1 MPPNNKENKRLYLID
16 GYAML
21 YRAHFAMI
29 RNPLI
34 NSKGMHT
41 SALFGFVNQI
51 MKLINTEKPDLMIA
65 AFDSPQK
72 TFRHERY
79 SEYKATREKMPEE
92 MIEQLPYLWNILESM
107 DIPLLE
113 EPGFEAD
120 DIIGTLCKNT
130 QEFGQYEDVMIVSA
144 DKDFLQLQRYK
155 NVRQY
160 SPLLKKEYREET
172 PLVGLTEKILTGDAG
187 DGVPNV
193 LSHDNVFVEGER
205 QRPLSRKKKDD
216 MINQLNHAD
225 SGYQHSEWYRNY
237 QRNRKLIDLE
247 YTPEEL
253 QSEILEQF
261 NNQDKWAQRGA
272 VLPYLI
278 NNRMKLMIESVEELI

>member
-1 MPPNNKENKRLYLID
+1 MIIVDYGGLSASTVAINKENDENMIRHMIINSLRLY
-16 GYAML
+16 
-21 YRAHFAMI
+21 
-29 RNPLI
+29 RNAYKKDFGELVI
-34 NSKGMHT
+34 ACDSKNNWRK
-41 SALFGFVNQI
+41 SYY
-51 MKLINTEKPDLMIA
+51 
-65 AFDSPQK
+65 PQ
-72 TFRHERY
+72 
-79 SEYKATREKMPEE
+79 YKANRKKARDKSGLDWVEAFRIIGKIRDELKEHFPYKV
-92 MIEQLPYLWNILESM
+92 IEVE
-107 DIPLLE
+107 
-113 EPGFEAD
+113 GCEAD

-261 NNQDKWAQRGA
+261 NNQDKWAKRGE

>member
-1 MPPNNKENKRLYLID
+1 MIIVDYGGLSASTVAINKENDENMIRHMIINSLRLY
-16 GYAML
+16 
-21 YRAHFAMI
+21 
-29 RNPLI
+29 RNAYKKDFGELVI
-34 NSKGMHT
+34 ACDSKNNWRK
-41 SALFGFVNQI
+41 SYY
-51 MKLINTEKPDLMIA
+51 
-65 AFDSPQK
+65 PQ
-72 TFRHERY
+72 
-79 SEYKATREKMPEE
+79 YKANRKKARDKSGLDWVEAFRIIGKIRDELKEHFPYKV
-92 MIEQLPYLWNILESM
+92 IEVE
-107 DIPLLE
+107 
-113 EPGFEAD
+113 GCEAD

-205 QRPLSRKKKDD
+205 QKPLSRKKKDD

-261 NNQDKWAQRGA
+261 NNQDKWAKRGE

>member
-1 MPPNNKENKRLYLID
+1 MIIVDYGGLSASTVAINKENDENMIRHMIINSLRLY
-16 GYAML
+16 
-21 YRAHFAMI
+21 
-29 RNPLI
+29 RNAYKKDFGELVI
-34 NSKGMHT
+34 ACDSKNNWRK
-41 SALFGFVNQI
+41 SYY
-51 MKLINTEKPDLMIA
+51 
-65 AFDSPQK
+65 PQ
-72 TFRHERY
+72 
-79 SEYKATREKMPEE
+79 YKANRKKARDKSGLDWVEAFRIIGKIRDELKENFPYKV
-92 MIEQLPYLWNILESM
+92 IEVE
-107 DIPLLE
+107 
-113 EPGFEAD
+113 GCEAD

-160 SPLLKKEYREET
+160 SPLLKKEYREKT

-193 LSHDNVFVEGER
+193 LSHDNVFVDGER

-216 MINQLNHAD
+216 MINQLNHAE

-261 NNQDKWAQRGA
+261 NNQDKWSQRGA

>member
-1 MPPNNKENKRLYLID
+1 MIIVDYGGLSASTVAINKENDENMIRHMIINSLRLY
-16 GYAML
+16 
-21 YRAHFAMI
+21 
-29 RNPLI
+29 RNAYKENFGELVI
-34 NSKGMHT
+34 ACDSKNNWRK
-41 SALFGFVNQI
+41 SYY
-51 MKLINTEKPDLMIA
+51 
-65 AFDSPQK
+65 PQ
-72 TFRHERY
+72 
-79 SEYKATREKMPEE
+79 YKANRKKARDKSGLDWVEAFRIIGKIRDELKEHFPYKV
-92 MIEQLPYLWNILESM
+92 IEVE
-107 DIPLLE
+107 
-113 EPGFEAD
+113 GCEAD

-160 SPLLKKEYREET
+160 SPLLKKEYREKT

-193 LSHDNVFVEGER
+193 LSHDNVFVDGER
-205 QRPLSRKKKDD
+205 QKPLSRKKKDD

-261 NNQDKWAQRGA
+261 NNQDKWAKRGE

>member
-1 MPPNNKENKRLYLID
+1 
-16 GYAML
+16 
-21 YRAHFAMI
+21 
-29 RNPLI
+29 
-34 NSKGMHT
+34 
-41 SALFGFVNQI
+41 
-51 MKLINTEKPDLMIA
+51 
-65 AFDSPQK
+65 
-72 TFRHERY
+72 
-79 SEYKATREKMPEE
+79 
-92 MIEQLPYLWNILESM
+92 
-107 DIPLLE
+107 
-113 EPGFEAD
+113 
-120 DIIGTLCKNT
+120 
-130 QEFGQYEDVMIVSA
+130 MIVSA

-160 SPLLKKEYREET
+160 SPLLKKEYREKT

-193 LSHDNVFVEGER
+193 LSHDNVFVDGER

-216 MINQLNHAD
+216 MINQLNHAE

-261 NNQDKWAQRGA
+261 NNQDKWSQRGA

>member
-1 MPPNNKENKRLYLID
+1 MIIVDYGGLSAANVAINKENDENMIRHMIINSLRLY
-16 GYAML
+16 
-21 YRAHFAMI
+21 
-29 RNPLI
+29 RNAYKENFGELVI
-34 NSKGMHT
+34 ACDSK
-41 SALFGFVNQI
+41 NNWR
-51 MKLINTEKPDLMIA
+51 KNYY
-65 AFDSPQK
+65 PQ
-72 TFRHERY
+72 
-79 SEYKATREKMPEE
+79 YKANRKKARDKSGLDWVEAFRIINKIRDELKEHFPYKV
-92 MIEQLPYLWNILESM
+92 IEVE
-107 DIPLLE
+107 
-113 EPGFEAD
+113 GCEAD

-261 NNQDKWAQRGA
+261 NSQDKWAKRGE